1 VVDINGIGDRDVTG
15 IYGEFYQYSNGG
27 SPQTYGVQWSGILW
41 VLLFF
46 VVLMATIG
54 VLIRSYRTNS
64 TALYPLE
71 RFGPVTERASGLGLA
86 FIVILIGQIAWGLYL
101 TVVHILNGQHY

>member
-1 VVDINGIGDRDVTG
+1 MVDVNGISDRPVSE
-15 IYGEFYQYSNGG
+15 IYREFYQYSNGG
-27 SPQTYGVQWSGILW
+27 SPQTYGVQWSGVLW

-46 VVLMATIG
+46 VVLTVTIG

-71 RFGPVTERASGLGLA
+71 RFGPVTERASGLGVA
-86 FIVILIGQIAWGLYL
+86 FIVILIGQIAWALYL
-101 TVVHILNGQHY
+101 TIVHITNGQHY